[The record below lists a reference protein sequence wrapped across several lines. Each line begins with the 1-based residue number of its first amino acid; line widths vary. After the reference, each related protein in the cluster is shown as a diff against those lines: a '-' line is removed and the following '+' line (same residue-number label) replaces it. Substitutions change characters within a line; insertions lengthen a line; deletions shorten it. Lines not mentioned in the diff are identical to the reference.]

1 MSAPM
6 FSSSVAKVCRA
17 VWKLMGC
24 WVMCASFIH
33 RRSIRASLADD
44 REAKYLLSL
53 AVEEGRQSRAR
64 LDRGIVSHC

>member
-1 MSAPM
+1 
-6 FSSSVAKVCRA
+6 
-17 VWKLMGC
+17 MGC

-33 RRSIRASLADD
+33 RRSISASLADD